1 MPPTLDQK
9 WSKNEGRILDPLL
22 GPFWGP
28 LGAKNSPKRLPRGV
42 SRGIRR
48 ETPKHGRFWI
58 PPERP
63 KVSSRLGGSTVFHI
77 FDGSFL
83 DPILEPFWLH
93 FGGCLEPT
101 AAQKASQG
109 TPRFW
114 VSFWSQN
121 GSQTGFFFFRKWA
134 PGRPP
139 EPPRSPLA
147 AGRLQAFHFD
157 PFWLRLESQKH
168 GLETLAVP
176 ILCSPKVPHAVLE
189 SLRESLR
196 APLLDFRIPKSN

>member
-83 DPILEPFWLH
+83 DPVLEPFWLH

-121 GSQTGFFFFRKWA
+121 GSQTG
-134 PGRPP
+134 G
-139 EPPRSPLA
+139 
-147 AGRLQAFHFD
+147 G
-157 PFWLRLESQKH
+157 
-168 GLETLAVP
+168 
-176 ILCSPKVPHAVLE
+176 VLE
-189 SLRESLR
+189 NGVPEGLRNLPGALLLLEGSKPSILTHFGSVWR
-196 APLLDFRIPKSN
+196 AKSMVWRPWQCPFCAPQRSHMPFSNH